1 MDAMQILD
9 LPSEILLNI
18 VKLLECV
25 DICAIRHVNSH
36 LKHLCDN
43 ESVWI
48 SKAKSDFRVRLKAGE
63 SSVSPRVYYQNM
75 LYKFGP
81 MFGLWQRQN
90 LKFYSGL
97 LKVSYA
103 DRIVTFENLV
113 PTSDIFSPLKC
124 LKFLT
129 VALSDDGSL
138 LVHSHDKMTSTKK
151 VRINLN
157 VQNSESTLEI
167 INSNMKDYI
176 TSPAEWREL
185 LEEFKSWDTSQDSEL
200 ALMKFVSLYHS
211 RTMFS
216 YKRLYLPRCHLN
228 PIRRCPLRPGLFKG
242 SYGGHGVEL
251 VKLVQV
257 VKGSM
262 MGTYGVKVTGD
273 PNVPFNEVTFQIL
286 AEDCLSIPF
295 DMQKTVNGIRSSMM
309 DNITVPYQENVHQ
322 SFCVPF
328 NMIERVPIKKTQ
340 CVGRWAAEAQ
350 IASHMFQDPQ
360 MIEANFV
367 LFNEDEFAVMFL
379 DLNTIS
385 MFHRLKN
392 I

>member
-18 VKLLECV
+18 IKLLKCD
-25 DICAIRHVNSH
+25 DICAIRCANSH
-36 LKHLCDN
+36 LKQLCDN
-43 ESVWI
+43 ECVWI
-48 SKAKSDFRVRLKAGE
+48 SKANSDFRVKLKAGE
-63 SSVSPRVYYQNM
+63 SSVSPRVYYQNF
-75 LYKFGP
+75 LHKFGP
-81 MFGLWQRQN
+81 MLGLWQRQN

-97 LKVSYA
+97 LKVSYT
-103 DRIVTFENLV
+103 DRIVSFENLV
-113 PTSDIFSPLKC
+113 PTSDVFSPLKC

-129 VALSDDGSL
+129 VALADDGSI
-138 LVHSHDKMTSTKK
+138 LVHSHDKMSSTQK
-151 VRINLN
+151 VHVNLN
-157 VQNSESTLEI
+157 SETTLEI

-185 LEEFKSWDTSQDSEL
+185 LEEFKSRDTSQDSEL

-216 YKRLYLPRCHLN
+216 YKRLNLPRCDL
-228 PIRRCPLRPGLFKG
+228 IQTRRCPLRPGLFKG

-257 VKGSM
+257 VNGSM

-273 PNVPFNEVTFQIL
+273 PNVPFNEVTFRIL

-309 DNITVPYQENVHQ
+309 DKITVPYQENVHQ